1 MKNSKNSIK
10 RIFILIILMFL
21 LVIFYMLKIVVAD
34 SKTMITNSY
43 NPRINTTDNSVKR
56 GSIKDIDG
64 VVMAYS
70 EKNGYTYVRKYVDG
84 INSAHVLGYTGVGKA
99 GIEANQNFTL
109 QKLDNETFQRVNS
122 FITGSEVQGNS
133 VVLTVDDYLQKIGT
147 DLLRTN
153 NGAVVVVEVKTGRI
167 LCMTSKPN
175 YDPQTVA
182 QNWDVL
188 RESEDS
194 PILNRATQGVYTPG
208 STFKIV
214 TAIAA
219 MRNIPDLDSFTYT
232 CTGEDSFQDKVIH
245 CNKNKAHGE
254 VNLTSAFA
262 QSCNC
267 YFSELGKRVG
277 AQKLRETSDS
287 LGFNQSLSF
296 DLNSSKSTVLIEENA
311 TESELVETSIG
322 QGKTTVTPLFMA
334 SFTAAIAND
343 GLMMQPYIV
352 DHIENYSGKTIST
365 NLPKTLGTITSSSEA
380 KKLKEMMVEVI
391 NRGTGF
397 NASSEYFQVAGK
409 TGTAENPNGAD
420 HLWFVGFAPAEA
432 PEYAVS
438 VVLENG
444 DGSMNAGV
452 IARKMLYNSINRQEN
467 Q

>member
-1 MKNSKNSIK
+1 MNSSKNSIK
-10 RIFILIILMFL
+10 RIFVLIILMFL

-43 NPRINTTDNSVKR
+43 NPRINTTDNSIKR

-64 VVMAYS
+64 TVMAYS
-70 EKNGYTYVRKYVDG
+70 EKNGDTYVRKYVDG
-84 INSAHVLGYTGVGKA
+84 TYSAHVLGYTGAGKA

-109 QKLDNETFQRVNS
+109 QKLDNETFQRINS
-122 FITGSEVQGNS
+122 FLTGSEVEGNS
-133 VVLTVDDYLQKIGT
+133 VVLTVDHYLQKIGT

-153 NGAVVVVEVKTGRI
+153 NGAVVVVEVKTGRV

-182 QNWDVL
+182 ENWDIL
-188 RESEDS
+188 RQSEDS

-219 MRNIPDLDSFTYT
+219 MRNIPDFDSFTYT
-232 CTGEDSFQDKVIH
+232 CTGEESFQDKVIH

-267 YFSELGKRVG
+267 YFSELGKKIG
-277 AQKLRETSDS
+277 PQKLRETADS
-287 LGFNQSLSF
+287 LGFNQSFSF
-296 DLNSSKSTVLIEENA
+296 DLNTSKSTVLIEGNS

-322 QGKTTVTPLFMA
+322 QGRTTVTPLFMA
-334 SFTAAIAND
+334 SLTAAIAND
-343 GLMMQPYIV
+343 GVMMQPYIV
-352 DHIENYSGKTIST
+352 DHIENYSGKTVST
-365 NLPKTLGTITSSSEA
+365 NLPKTVGTIISSSEA
-380 KKLKEMMVEVI
+380 KNLKEMMVEVI

-409 TGTAENPNGAD
+409 TGTAENPNGTD
-420 HLWFVGFAPAEA
+420 HLWFVGFAPAEE
-432 PEYAVS
+432 PEYAVA

-452 IARKMLYNSINRQEN
+452 IARKMLYNAINREEN

>member
-1 MKNSKNSIK
+1 MNSSKNSIK

-21 LVIFYMLKIVVAD
+21 LVIFYLLKIVVAD

-43 NPRINTTDNSVKR
+43 NPRINATDNSIKR

-64 VVMAYS
+64 TVMAYS
-70 EKNGYTYVRKYVDG
+70 EKNGDTYERKYVDG
-84 INSAHVLGYTGVGKA
+84 TYSAHVLGYTGAGKA

-122 FITGSEVQGNS
+122 FLTGSEVEGNS

-167 LCMTSKPN
+167 LCMTSRPN

-182 QNWDVL
+182 ENWDSL

-194 PILNRATQGVYTPG
+194 PILNRAAQGVYTPG

-219 MRNIPDLDSFTYT
+219 MRNLPDFDSFTYT
-232 CTGEDSFQDKVIH
+232 CTGEASFQDKVIH

-277 AQKLRETSDS
+277 AQKLRETADS
-287 LGFNQSLSF
+287 LGFNQSFDF
-296 DLNSSKSTVLIEENA
+296 DLDTSKSTVQIDGNA

-334 SFTAAIAND
+334 SLTAAIAND
-343 GLMMQPYIV
+343 GLMMKPYIV
-352 DHIENYSGKTIST
+352 ERIENYSGRTIST
-365 NLPKTLGTITSSSEA
+365 NIPKTVGTVVSSNEA

-391 NRGTGF
+391 NSGTGF

-420 HLWFVGFAPAEA
+420 HLWFVGFAPAKD
-432 PEYAVS
+432 PEYAVA

-444 DGSMNAGV
+444 DGSMNPGV
-452 IARKMLYNSINRQEN
+452 IARKMLYNSINREEN

>member
-1 MKNSKNSIK
+1 MNSSKKSIK

-21 LVIFYMLKIVVAD
+21 LVIFYLLKIVVED
-34 SKTMITNSY
+34 SKTIITNSY
-43 NPRINTTDNSVKR
+43 NPRINATDNSIKR
-56 GSIKDIDG
+56 GSIKDING
-64 VVMAYS
+64 TVMAYS
-70 EKNGYTYVRKYVDG
+70 EKNGGTYERKYVDG
-84 INSAHVLGYTGVGKA
+84 IYSAHVLGYTGVGKA

-109 QKLDNETFQRVNS
+109 QKLDNETFQRVNA
-122 FITGSEVQGNS
+122 FLTGSEVEANS
-133 VVLTVDDYLQKIGT
+133 VVLTVDDNLQKIGT

-153 NGAVVVVEVKTGRI
+153 KGAVVVIEVKTGRI
-167 LCMTSKPN
+167 LCMVSKPN

-182 QNWDVL
+182 DNWDIL

-208 STFKIV
+208 SVFKIV

-219 MRNIPDLDSFTYT
+219 MRNISDIDSFTYN
-232 CTGEDSFQDKVIH
+232 CTGEDSFKDKVIH
-245 CNKNKAHGE
+245 CYNKTAHGE
-254 VNLTSAFA
+254 VNLTTAFA
-262 QSCNC
+262 KSCNC
-267 YFSELGKRVG
+267 YFSELGMKVG
-277 AQKLRETSDS
+277 AAKLRETADS
-287 LGFNQSLSF
+287 LGFNQNFIF
-296 DLNSSKSTVLIEENA
+296 DLDASKSTVQIGAKA

-334 SFTAAIAND
+334 SLTAAIAND

-365 NLPKTLGTITSSSEA
+365 SLPNSKGNVISSDEA

-391 NRGTGF
+391 NDGTGF
-397 NASSEYFQVAGK
+397 NAESQYFQMAGK

-420 HLWFVGFAPAEA
+420 HLWFVGFAPSED
-432 PEYAVS
+432 PEYAVA

-452 IARKMLYNSINRQEN
+452 IARKMLYNAINREKN